1 LKVCLLLRGLSCMP
15 SSNGTGSHG
24 SLGTVTT
31 CSFSPRLKHSNT
43 SSSNYTCNTLT
54 VYISLIHY
62 IIIMCHCP
70 LSEVYMMS

>member
-15 SSNGTGSHG
+15 SSNATGSHG

-43 SSSNYTCNTLT
+43 SSSNYTCNIVS

-62 IIIMCHCP
+62 TTIISATVHYLRCT
-70 LSEVYMMS
+70 